1 MLFSL
6 LSRDRIRRKA
16 NNSKD
21 IFLFR
26 IKFVILYP
34 HLPVTAGMSSEGD
47 GADGWITTYWKA
59 LSRFVFGQSNY
70 HNREANKNI
79 VGVTATGC
87 SIYSP

>member
-1 MLFSL
+1 MIWYFFRFIFVL
-6 LSRDRIRRKA
+6 LH
-16 NNSKD
+16 
-21 IFLFR
+21 
-26 IKFVILYP
+26 P
-34 HLPVTAGMSSEGD
+34 HLPLAAAMSSEDD
-47 GADGWITTYWKA
+47 GKATGRRPLVGNATGWSTTYWKA